1 MNPSWVS
8 LLLVLLDVGDFVLK
22 AVILAVQFVYA
33 TRIYAKVLVSLL
45 PLVSFIVGDCSIL
58 TTMIENN

>member
-1 MNPSWVS
+1 MNPSGVS
-8 LLLVLLDVGDFVLK
+8 LLLALLDVGDIVLK
-22 AVILAVQFVYA
+22 ALILAVQFVNA
-33 TRIYAKVLVSLL
+33 THIYAKVLVSLL